1 LDVDAELA
9 QFGAKKVGIYV
20 LGFPGQHFIANDDDT
35 GGFGHALFLSQW
47 NSRKQARH
55 EGSRALSLLI
65 ELAATHEKLASGIG
79 ADEAAFL
86 VEEL

>member
-1 LDVDAELA
+1 MLFFYRNGTAASKLA
-9 QFGAKKVGIYV
+9 MKE
-20 LGFPGQHFIANDDDT
+20 PG
-35 GGFGHALFLSQW
+35 
-47 NSRKQARH
+47 
-55 EGSRALSLLI
+55 LSLLI